1 MEGLDDTHDRRQD
14 TADEEVKAIR
24 CGWSLESLAGW
35 DVVRD
40 GVGKVSRD
48 HQILEG
54 FMSS

>member
-24 CGWSLESLAGW
+24 CGWSLESLAGG